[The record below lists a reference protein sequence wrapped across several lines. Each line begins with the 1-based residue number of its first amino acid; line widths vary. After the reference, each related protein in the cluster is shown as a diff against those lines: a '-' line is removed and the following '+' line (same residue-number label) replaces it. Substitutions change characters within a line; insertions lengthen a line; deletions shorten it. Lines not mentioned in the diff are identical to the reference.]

1 MFLVLNQTYNFYKN
15 YKLFFSQVLSSEERL
30 SKMKKNLPA
39 NEIDP
44 TLIKDLIQFDDI
56 QVDDTEISMIDQ
68 EPNTSNKCF

>member
-15 YKLFFSQVLSSEERL
+15 YKLLFSQVLSSEERL

-44 TLIKDLIQFDDI
+44 TLIKDLIQI
-56 QVDDTEISMIDQ
+56 EVDDTEISMIDQ